1 MSSTNTGGVH
11 ANCTAY
17 MLMHIQPVV
26 GSAVVG
32 VVLGVVVAGGAFV
45 VLSSG
50 GSGNGDGV
58 GRGGVVEAVART
70 YMQDI
75 KLQDK
80 DETNAVGSQYQCN
93 GHRNREQGARFK
105 TVQNG
110 VNCTFLNVMEM

>member
-1 MSSTNTGGVH
+1 
-11 ANCTAY
+11 
-17 MLMHIQPVV
+17 
-26 GSAVVG
+26 
-32 VVLGVVVAGGAFV
+32 
-45 VLSSG
+45 
-50 GSGNGDGV
+50 
-58 GRGGVVEAVART
+58 VART

-80 DETNAVGSQYQCN
+80 DETKAVGSQYQCN